1 MEHLT
6 ISEARARLPE
16 ILDRVAT
23 GEEITITR
31 HGRAAAVM
39 LRPDAVRARRGEAVL
54 DDAATRPLPPPVVAV
69 DRGEEMVKGIRAERD
84 RT

>member
-1 MEHLT
+1 M
-6 ISEARARLPE
+6 
-16 ILDRVAT
+16 
-23 GEEITITR
+23 
-31 HGRAAAVM
+31 
-39 LRPDAVRARRGEAVL
+39 L